1 MEEFVDKFE
10 DLEINNPKSHTTNSI
25 AKRYK
30 KIIDWDRFLRIVNQL
45 GDQCNSRKNR
55 FDKADILEQALA
67 ICSNGILSW
76 IDEIGRDHH
85 DNKLN
90 LDIEFKFQTS
100 SMFTKVRKTPKKFIK
115 IRIKNFIGKKKE
127 EQKMSKPKIDN
138 PADYY
143 LFVQDDAVGIISYK
157 EMEPYL
163 VEKRDGMDT
172 AIPHNK
178 ITYIIKPTKL
188 VFKPNPNSMNYKK
201 RKREM
206 QREFIMSVPASKK
219 SCQ

>member
-1 MEEFVDKFE
+1 MNKLVVQFKN
-10 DLEINNPKSHTTNSI
+10 LEMIFTKSHTSKSI

-30 KIIDWDRFLRIVNQL
+30 QLIDWDRFFRIVNQL

-55 FDKADILEQALA
+55 FDKADILEQSLE

-76 IDEIGRDHH
+76 VDEIGRDHR

-90 LDIEFKFQTS
+90 IDIEFKFQTS
-100 SMFTKVRKTPKKFIK
+100 AMFTNVRKSPKKFIR
-115 IRIKNFIGKKKE
+115 IRIKNFIGKKKTE
-127 EQKMSKPKIDN
+127 PNMCNPEIDN

-143 LFVQDDAVGIISYK
+143 LFVQKDAVGIISYK

-178 ITYIIKPTKL
+178 ITYIIKPTKR

-206 QREFIMSVPASKK
+206 QREFIMSIPASKK